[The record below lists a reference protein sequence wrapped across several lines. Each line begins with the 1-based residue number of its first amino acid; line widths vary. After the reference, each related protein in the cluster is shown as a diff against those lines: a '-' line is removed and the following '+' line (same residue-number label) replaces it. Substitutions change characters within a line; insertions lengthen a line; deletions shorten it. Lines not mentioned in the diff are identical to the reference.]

1 MEVLSA
7 QGGGASGRTRESC
20 GSCEA
25 SARRGLRPVGSW
37 RAGRGGEV
45 LRMARVCVCV
55 RGRGTVGRS
64 GVWKERKNRVSGSCP
79 CPLSSNR
86 GQDTDAQS
94 RSRWHRSL
102 LLSCSGRAWEKLAS
116 LGAAGAFAHLLPPS
130 VMPKGL
136 GGELEGSKQE

>member
-37 RAGRGGEV
+37 RVGRGGEV

-55 RGRGTVGRS
+55 CIGEGQWGGVESGRKG
-64 GVWKERKNRVSGSCP
+64 KNRVSGSCP

-86 GQDTDAQS
+86 GQDTDTQS
-94 RSRWHRSL
+94 HSRWHRSL
-102 LLSCSGRAWEKLAS
+102 LLSCSGRA
-116 LGAAGAFAHLLPPS
+116 
-130 VMPKGL
+130 
-136 GGELEGSKQE
+136 

>member
-37 RAGRGGEV
+37 RVGRGGEV

-55 RGRGTVGRS
+55 CVGEGQWG
-64 GVWKERKNRVSGSCP
+64 GVE
-79 CPLSSNR
+79 
-86 GQDTDAQS
+86 
-94 RSRWHRSL
+94 
-102 LLSCSGRAWEKLAS
+102 SGRKGKTGF
-116 LGAAGAFAHLLPPS
+116 LGLVPAHFHPTGVRTLTPRVVADGIGAYC
-130 VMPKGL
+130 
-136 GGELEGSKQE
+136 